1 MDVAFQQFKI
11 EALAELDTLY
21 RTARWLKRSGPRA
34 EDLVQ
39 ETFKSILQNRD
50 SLDLDTYS
58 IRVLLLRTMYKL
70 HLKGSGHQKLQI
82 SVTEREAPK
91 SSNKSVIAVS
101 QISPAGLGP
110 NSDLLLRALNDLP
123 EDYSVIILL
132 WAVEDL
138 SCAEI
143 ADVLEI
149 PVGTVLTR
157 ACRARLLLD
166 QTLTKVWQKTD

>member
-21 RTARWLKRSGPRA
+21 RTARWLTRSGPRA

-50 SLDLDTYS
+50 SFDLETCG
-58 IRVLLLRTMYKL
+58 IRALLLRTMYNL
-70 HLKGSGHQKLQI
+70 HLKGSAHQKLQI
-82 SVTEREAPK
+82 SVTEREAQQ
-91 SSNKSVIAVS
+91 SSNKSGIAVS
-101 QISPAGLGP
+101 QINPAGFGASSEP
-110 NSDLLLRALNDLP
+110 LLRALNNLP
-123 EDYSVIILL
+123 DDYSVIILL

-157 ACRARLLLD
+157 AHWARLLLT
-166 QTLTKVWQKTD
+166 QTLTEANGKG

>member
-11 EALAELDTLY
+11 EALAQLDTLY
-21 RTARWLKRSGPRA
+21 RAARWLRRSGPGA

-39 ETFKSILQNRD
+39 ETFERILQNRD
-50 SLDLDTYS
+50 SFDLEACG
-58 IRVLLLRTMYKL
+58 IRALLLRTMYNL
-70 HLKGSGHQKLQI
+70 RLRGSGQQKLQI
-82 SVTEREAPK
+82 SVTEREAQQSSDK
-91 SSNKSVIAVS
+91 SGIAVS
-101 QISPAGLGP
+101 QISPAALGASSEP
-110 NSDLLLRALNDLP
+110 LLRALNNLP

-157 ACRARLLLD
+157 AHRARLLLT
-166 QTLTKVWQKTD
+166 QTLAEVNGKG

>member
-21 RTARWLKRSGPRA
+21 RTARWLTRSGPRA

-50 SLDLDTYS
+50 SVDLETCG
-58 IRVLLLRTMYKL
+58 IRALLLRTMYNL
-70 HLKGSGHQKLQI
+70 HLKGSGHQKLQM
-82 SVTEREAPK
+82 SVTEREAQQ
-91 SSNKSVIAVS
+91 SSNKSGIAVS
-101 QISPAGLGP
+101 QISPAGLGASEP
-110 NSDLLLRALNDLP
+110 LLRALRNLP
-123 EDYSVIILL
+123 KDYSVIILL

-143 ADVLEI
+143 ADVLGI
-149 PVGTVLTR
+149 PVGTVMIR
-157 ACRARLLLD
+157 AHRARLLLT
-166 QTLTKVWQKTD
+166 QTLIEVNGKG